1 MLFIMAF
8 GTTFYMI
15 MENVSIQDIFLSILA
30 CALQIFYRVED
41 LRGEG
46 GGMHSPENFWEVKG
60 LLSKILSPFQTLA

>member
-1 MLFIMAF
+1 MAF

-30 CALQIFYRVED
+30 CGLQIFYRVED

-46 GGMHSPENFWEVKG
+46 GMHSPENFWEIKG
-60 LLSKILSPFQTLA
+60 LLSKILTPFQTLA

>member
-1 MLFIMAF
+1 MAF

-30 CALQIFYRVED
+30 CGLQIFYRVED

-46 GGMHSPENFWEVKG
+46 GD
-60 LLSKILSPFQTLA
+60 A